1 MTLLYLGADHAGFAL
16 KERLKQYLE
25 SKGFLIRDFGA
36 WEYDK
41 NDDYPDYAIPVAEMT
56 VRTKGKGILVCG
68 SAEGI
73 AIAANK
79 VRGARAVPVWD
90 VASAKLSRSHN
101 DANILCL
108 AGGKTVTRAKGIG
121 LSLPKAKKIVD
132 AWLATPFS
140 SEQRHLRRLKKIEHY
155 ENR

>member
-1 MTLLYLGADHAGFAL
+1 MTILYLGADHAGFAL
-16 KERLKQYLE
+16 KEKLKDYLQE
-25 SKGFLIRDFGA
+25 KGYVIRDFGA

-41 NDDYPDYAIPVAEMT
+41 DDDYPDFAIPLAEM
-56 VRTKGKGILVCG
+56 VVQKKGLGVLVCG

-108 AGGKTVTRAKGIG
+108 AGGKTVTKAKGIG
-121 LSLPKAKKIVD
+121 LSLPKAKKILDV
-132 AWLATPFS
+132 WLKTDFS
-140 SEQRHLRRLKKIEHY
+140 GESRHLRRLRKIQHY